1 MENEKQ
7 NQKMSLIEELR
18 RENLKTDIPA
28 FGVGDTIQVDVRIIE
43 GGKERIQAFT
53 GTVIGRNGGGIS
65 ESVTVRRIAHG
76 QGVER
81 VLPLHSPRIAKI
93 TVIRQGQVRRA
104 KLYYLREAVGN
115 AARVKEKRMH

>member
-7 NQKMSLIEELR
+7 NQKVSLIEELR
-18 RENLKTDIPA
+18 KENLKTDIPS
-28 FGVGDTIQVDVRIIE
+28 FGIGDTIQVDVRIIE

-65 ESVTVRRIAHG
+65 ETVTVRRISHG

-81 VLPLHSPRIAKI
+81 ILPLHSPRVAKI
-93 TVIRQGQVRRA
+93 TVVRQGLVRRA
-104 KLYYLREAVGN
+104 KLYYLRNAVGN
-115 AARVKEKRMH
+115 AARVKEKRLH